1 MPYCFDV
8 KFRTARPIGADK
20 LEEVFKPRAF
30 KRPLRLYRPDGMNRH
45 EGWLAVESCGYADF
59 AEARAGGARLQ
70 EALLITAAKRKVG
83 VEFYVCGAVEAIHV
97 YPGGQ
102 FELRDPGL
110 PLPTILSD
118 QELKEMVVAAV
129 ESATSLKTNQ
139 RVTAELLNDSF
150 FKMSPEA
157 SFLVRVSTVEA
168 LCPQADQTENFRR
181 IVDSVLA
188 SIPEDASAPD
198 RDRLA
203 KRQSVRSAYKSKIKQ
218 LFGDDKADKFD
229 ALYGLRSNFLHDG
242 SGRDSLG
249 DAADATL
256 EMGLQLLLADIAH
269 SAAPSEANQVNSQG
283 TSPMPDRIISRKADG
298 CVFEVASVL
307 IGTNPFAY
315 GAKRWTDD

>member
-168 LCPQADQTENFRR
+168 LCPQADQTENFRG

-229 ALYGLRSNFLHDG
+229 ALCGLRSNFLHDG